1 MKVKKVEIQGFRA
14 YQEAQDSTYDF
25 MLDDGDCADF
35 ISIYAPNGFGKT
47 SFYDAVEWGMTNN
60 ISRLLKREKE
70 NAIIAK
76 EERKRDIGPNGEKKK
91 QFILRNRDFGET
103 RDAYVKIETTFQEK
117 DFSPVRAV
125 PNVTK
130 KGGTDFSFSEK
141 DTLKKMTFFRDVVL
155 SQDWIDAFLREDTAE
170 NRYRR
175 FMDYF
180 GDKKID
186 MYYNNLV
193 GLIKE
198 NEAQIKRIE
207 GEITKLS
214 KIPFEIADNKIIEI
228 TNAQIDTLLSL
239 GEKLN
244 KIDIYFD
251 EQGKKELEDIINNRF
266 IEIDNYI
273 ENLILLLEEIKKQ
286 SAKIDLYFE
295 KKKQHNIIL
304 SEINLL
310 KESQKRIRER
320 ESLTNQINNSRKEIE
335 KNNNQK
341 KYIEEI
347 LKIYPVYQQA
357 KDRISKEEDNQA
369 KCIST
374 LESKNANAEIIKN
387 NVENLQ
393 KEIRKLSNNISSIDV
408 LIKDVTNIYEKIK
421 SLSAEIK
428 EKQGE
433 ISKLKDKYQEYLQL
447 SNEYEKYKKKI
458 EQNFTY
464 FETDAFIN
472 IDGLTEEK
480 QTNIVEIAK
489 LIRTIESSNNI
500 IKDYEK
506 RISEEIQIK
515 EDIKSLI
522 QIGTEIVEQSKTES
536 CPLCNRKHG
545 TFQNLLK
552 SISDN
557 PLLTNKESELL
568 KNKSLEEIKLKS
580 NQDLINTLKNEI
592 KKEILDKQQQLDVEI
607 LKNTKNINTI
617 KQEVSSLEKEINGKN
632 TELETYT
639 KRIEGLGEK
648 EFKAKLENQKQIN
661 IAAIQAEEVKLET
674 EKEKQLSLNKE
685 IQTITQSNKISAD
698 IISSAKENTEYKQM
712 LNFIELYFLEEVN
725 SELILD
731 LINQESIKVKKIE
744 DSIVDYNSKI
754 KRLNELLLPIKVS
767 EIDDNIA
774 KKETQLQEILEFS
787 SNFNEFINKINAP
800 EENID
805 SKEQLITFID
815 KLHINTN
822 KNISLQKNIREE
834 YQKLEKS
841 KESVLPYLKQIKI
854 NEKISHAKKDLKKH
868 LALKYDLEKE
878 RQGLAAHIQN
888 HINSFFHKELIVDI
902 YSKIDPHPDYKEIDF
917 TCNFDDTSPKLT
929 VFVKSLGELGK
940 YISPSLYFS
949 AAQLNVLSL
958 SIFLAK
964 ALNTTD
970 DKGRAIDCI
979 FLDDPIQSMDSIN
992 ILSTIDLL
1000 RSLVVNHKK
1009 QLILSTH
1016 EENFH
1021 LLLQRKI
1028 PENLFRSKYI
1038 KLETFGKIKQDN

>member
-1 MKVKKVEIQGFRA
+1 MKIKKVEIQGFRA
-14 YQEAQDSTYDF
+14 YQDARDSTYDF

-76 EERKRDIGPNGEKKK
+76 EERKRDLGPNGEKKK

-117 DFSPVRAV
+117 DFSPVRTI
-125 PNVTK
+125 PNVIK
-130 KGGTDFSFSEK
+130 KGGTDFSFNEK

-193 GLIKE
+193 ALIKE
-198 NEAQIKRIE
+198 NETQIKNIDV
-207 GEITKLS
+207 EISELS

-228 TNAQIDTLLSL
+228 TNVQIEVLLSL
-239 GEKLN
+239 GENLN

-251 EQGKKELEDIINNRF
+251 EHGKKELEDKINNRF

-273 ENLILLLEEIKKQ
+273 ESLILLLEEIKNQ
-286 SAKIDLYFE
+286 SPKIDLYFE
-295 KKKQHNIIL
+295 KKKQQDIIL

-310 KESQKRIRER
+310 KESQKRIHER
-320 ESLTNQINNSRKEIE
+320 NILTNQINNLRKKIE
-335 KNNNQK
+335 ESNNQK
-341 KYIEEI
+341 KYIEDI
-347 LKIYPVYQQA
+347 LNIYPVYKQA
-357 KDRISKEEDNQA
+357 KDRISKEEDNQTKFA
-369 KCIST
+369 ST
-374 LESKNANAEIIKN
+374 LESKNADSERIKN
-387 NVENLQ
+387 NIENLQ
-393 KEIRKLSNNISSIDV
+393 KEIRKLNNNVLSIDA
-408 LIKDVTNIYEKIK
+408 LIKDIPNIYEKIK
-421 SLSAEIK
+421 SLNAEIK
-428 EKQGE
+428 EKQE
-433 ISKLKDKYQEYLQL
+433 KSSELKNKYQAYLQL
-447 SNEYEKYKKKI
+447 SNEQEKSKKKI
-458 EQNFTY
+458 EQNFIY
-464 FETDAFIN
+464 FETNVFIN

-480 QTNIVEIAK
+480 QANIAEIEK
-489 LIRTIESSNNI
+489 LIRVIESSTNI
-500 IKDYEK
+500 IKGYEK

-515 EDIKSLI
+515 ETLKSLI

-536 CPLCNRKHG
+536 CPLCNSKHG

-552 SISDN
+552 SISEN
-557 PLLTNKESELL
+557 PLLSYKESELL
-568 KNKSLEEIKLKS
+568 KNKSLEELKLKS
-580 NQDLINTLKNEI
+580 NQDLINTLKAEI
-592 KKEILDKQQQLDVEI
+592 KKEIIEKQLQLDVEI
-607 LKNTKNINTI
+607 LKNTKNINI
-617 KQEVSSLEKEINGKN
+617 VKQEILSLEKEINGKN
-632 TELETYT
+632 TELETYI
-639 KRIEGLGEK
+639 KRTEGIGKK
-648 EFKAKLENQKQIN
+648 EFTLKIESQKKTN
-661 IAAIQAEEVKLET
+661 IASIQVEEFKLVAET
-674 EKEKQLSLNKE
+674 EKQSLLNKE
-685 IQTITQSNKISAD
+685 IQTITQNNKISAD

-725 SELILD
+725 SDRILS
-731 LINQESIKVKKIE
+731 LINQELVKIKNNEEVIF
-744 DSIVDYNSKI
+744 DYNAKI
-754 KRLNELLLPIKVS
+754 KGLDELLLQIKVT
-767 EIDDNIA
+767 EIEDDIA
-774 KKETQLQEILEFS
+774 KKETQLQDIFDFLS
-787 SNFNEFINKINAP
+787 DSNEFINKINAP
-800 EENID
+800 RENID
-805 SKEQLITFID
+805 NKEQLISFID
-815 KLHINTN
+815 NLYVNTN
-822 KNISLQKNIREE
+822 KNISLQKKIREE

-841 KESVLPYLKQIKI
+841 KESILPYLKQIKV
-854 NEKISHAKKDLKKH
+854 NEKISCAKKDLKRH
-868 LALKYDLEKE
+868 TALKKDLEKE
-878 RQGLAAHIQN
+878 RQGLALHIQN

-929 VFVKSLGELGK
+929 VFVKSFGEQGK

-970 DKGRAIDCI
+970 YNGRAIDCI

>member
-14 YQEAQDSTYDF
+14 YRDAQDSTYDF

-103 RDAYVKIETTFQEK
+103 GNAYVKIETTFQEK
-117 DFSPVRAV
+117 DFSPVRTI

-130 KGGTDFSFSEK
+130 KGGTDFSFNEK
-141 DTLKKMTFFRDVVL
+141 DTLKKMIFFRDVVL

-180 GDKKID
+180 GDKKVD

-193 GLIKE
+193 NLIKE
-198 NEAQIKRIE
+198 NETQIKKIE
-207 GEITKLS
+207 GEITELS

-228 TNAQIDTLLSL
+228 TNIQIETLLSL
-239 GEKLN
+239 GENLN

-251 EQGKKELEDIINNRF
+251 EQGKKELEDNINNRF
-266 IEIDNYI
+266 IEIDNYV
-273 ENLILLLEEIKKQ
+273 ENLILLLEEIKIQ
-286 SAKIDLYFE
+286 STKIDLFFE
-295 KKKQHNIIL
+295 KKGQHNIIL

-310 KESQKRIRER
+310 KESQKRIHER
-320 ESLTNQINNSRKEIE
+320 EILTNQINNSRKEIE
-335 KNNNQK
+335 EINNQK

-347 LKIYPVYQQA
+347 LKIYPVYKQA
-357 KDRISKEEDNQA
+357 KDRISKEEDNQT
-369 KCIST
+369 KCVST
-374 LESKNANAEIIKN
+374 LESKNADAERIKN
-387 NVENLQ
+387 NIENLQ
-393 KEIRKLSNNISSIDV
+393 KEIQKLNNNILSVDA
-408 LIKDVTNIYEKIK
+408 LIKDIPNIYQKIK
-421 SLSAEIK
+421 SLNAEIK
-428 EKQGE
+428 EKQE
-433 ISKLKDKYQEYLQL
+433 KISKLKNKYQAYLQL
-447 SNEYEKYKKKI
+447 SNEHDKLKKKI
-458 EQNFTY
+458 DQNLIY
-464 FETDAFIN
+464 FDTDAFIN

-480 QTNIVEIAK
+480 QANIVEIEK
-489 LIRTIESSNNI
+489 LMRVLESSNDI
-500 IKDYEK
+500 IKGYEK
-506 RISEEIQIK
+506 RISEEIQIR
-515 EDIKSLI
+515 EDVKSLI
-522 QIGTEIVEQSKTES
+522 QVGTEIVEQSKTES
-536 CPLCNRKHG
+536 CPLCNSKHG
-545 TFQNLLK
+545 NFENLLK
-552 SISDN
+552 RISEN
-557 PLLTNKESELL
+557 PLLSNKESELL
-568 KNKSLEEIKLKS
+568 QNKSLEELKLNS
-580 NQDLINTLKNEI
+580 NQNAINTLKIELKND
-592 KKEILDKQQQLDVEI
+592 ILKQQQQLDIDI
-607 LKNTKNINTI
+607 LKNTKNINTV
-617 KQEVSSLEKEINGKN
+617 KQEILSLEKEVNGKN

-639 KRIEGLGEK
+639 KRTESLGEK
-648 EFKAKLENQKQIN
+648 EFILKIENQKKRN
-661 IAAIQAEEVKLET
+661 IAAIEDEEMKLVAES
-674 EKEKQLSLNKE
+674 EKQSLLNKD
-685 IQTITQSNKISAD
+685 IQTITQNNKISTD
-698 IISSAKENTEYKQM
+698 IISSAKENAEYKQM
-712 LNFIELYFLEEVN
+712 LNFIGLYFLEEVN
-725 SELILD
+725 SDQIAD
-731 LINQESIKVKKIE
+731 LINQESVKIKRNE
-744 DSIVDYNSKI
+744 DIIVDYNSKI
-754 KRLNELLLPIKVS
+754 KELNELLLPIKVT
-767 EIDDNIA
+767 EIENDIE
-774 KKETQLQEILEFS
+774 KKETQLQEILKYLS
-787 SNFNEFINKINAP
+787 DFNEFINKINAP
-800 EENID
+800 KENIEN
-805 SKEQLITFID
+805 KEQLISFIG
-815 KLHINTN
+815 KLHISTN
-822 KNISLQKNIREE
+822 ENISLQKNIREE

-841 KESVLPYLKQIKI
+841 KESILPYLKQIKVK
-854 NEKISHAKKDLKKH
+854 EKISCAKKDLRKH
-868 LALKYDLEKE
+868 TTLRNDLEKE
-878 RQGLAAHIQN
+878 RQGLAFHIQN

-929 VFVKSLGELGK
+929 VFVKSLGEQGK

-970 DKGRAIDCI
+970 DNGRTIDCI

-1000 RSLVVNHKK
+1000 RSLVVNYKK